1 MSLLMAG
8 YSPPPPLAIPDIG
21 KDNLNEISDT
31 ISSLK
36 ELGREV
42 VESDPELLIT
52 ISPHGTVMRESI
64 SMIDKEKAGG
74 NFRQFGFSNI
84 GFEMKVDTHFIE
96 QLKKNA
102 NEEGFHTISL
112 KDREGSRL
120 DHGVMVPL
128 YYLKEA
134 GLKDI
139 PIVPI
144 NMAFWDYQELYK
156 FGKVIKNTIEKI
168 DIDAVV
174 VASGDLSHKLKPGAP
189 AGFDENAEKFDK
201 QFVELI
207 QNNELDKIKDMD
219 KSLIQ
224 RAGECGHRP
233 MVILTGILSDYE
245 VESDL
250 KSYEGPFGVG
260 YAVASF
266 KILSGGNT

>member
-1 MSLLMAG
+1 MAG
-8 YSPPPPLAIPDIG
+8 YSPHPPLAIPDIG
-21 KDNLNEISDT
+21 KENLNEITDT
-31 ISSLK
+31 VSSLK

-42 VESDPELLIT
+42 VECDPELLIT
-52 ISPHGTVMRESI
+52 ISPHGTVMREAISI
-64 SMIDKEKAGG
+64 IDNEKTSG

-84 GFEMKVDTHFIE
+84 GFEMKVNTHFIE
-96 QLKKNA
+96 KLKNKA
-102 NEEGFHTISL
+102 DKEGFHTTSL
-112 KDREGSRL
+112 KEKEGARL

-144 NMAFWDYQELYK
+144 NMAFWDYQELYN
-156 FGKVIKNTIEKI
+156 FGKVIKNTIEEE

-174 VASGDLSHKLKPGAP
+174 IASGDLSHKLKPGAP

-201 QFVELI
+201 SFAELI
-207 QNNELDKIKDMD
+207 KNNELDKIKDMD
-219 KSLIQ
+219 KRLIQ

-233 MVILTGILSDYE
+233 MVILSGILSDYE
-245 VESDL
+245 VKSDL